1 MRVHT
6 RERIN
11 FSNIWPATDFYFRGN
26 FEIDELYL
34 RKNEN
39 ITDFSKYVLQDDPK
53 NPKVV
58 SDDDIDPDF
67 FIPETVW
74 KEVAKL
80 RSAKAKL

>member
-1 MRVHT
+1 MGVHI
-6 RERIN
+6 RERIS
-11 FSNIWPATDFYFRGN
+11 FSNIRPAFDFCSRGN

-39 ITDFSKYVLQDDPK
+39 ITDFSKYVQVDPN

-58 SDDDIDPDF
+58 SDDDIEPDF
-67 FIPETVW
+67 FISKTVW